1 MAVSVANVLQVP
13 YQSSETRRRRSSTSP
28 LDNSYELEGEPL
40 LRSQL
45 GLNNIEYSDV
55 TIITGSE
62 SEEFPVTSGT
72 YDPVNQK
79 IHLQNA
85 KTSKE
90 VASTKNVEKVVARV
104 ESYGN

>member
-1 MAVSVANVLQVP
+1 MAVTVSNVLSVP
-13 YQSSETRRRRSSTSP
+13 YRVVGNQKKTVMNVAFDS
-28 LDNSYELEGEPL
+28 SYENEGEPL
-40 LRSQL
+40 TRAQL

-62 SEEFPVTSGT
+62 SEALPVSSGT
-72 YDPVNQK
+72 YDPVAQK

-90 VASTKNVEKVVARV
+90 VASTSNMEKVVARV